1 MLNFRFFIFSIKICN
16 ENKYII
22 YLYDNSSCWVWS
34 VSVTMP
40 KFEDI
45 ARLPRIDSKWYFDK
59 DYQVLKWGLF
69 QRFCYI
75 TFLKF
80 LSWYILLQKA
90 KFFLKPATSKA
101 QRCSFLGYF
110 FFWWKFV
117 FWRFTQRSWI
127 LNISLL
133 FKPWTSKLLLLKSFC
148 DERTQKCEIN
158 LFWRSWEFF
167 K

>member
-1 MLNFRFFIFSIKICN
+1 
-16 ENKYII
+16 
-22 YLYDNSSCWVWS
+22 
-34 VSVTMP
+34 MP

-45 ARLPRIDSKWYFDK
+45 ARLPIIDSKWYFDK

-133 FKPWTSKLLLLKSFC
+133 FKPWTSKLLLISAFAMSG
-148 DERTQKCEIN
+148 QKIY
-158 LFWRSWEFF
+158 LFWRSWESIMNSSANRGYLVHTMFILCTHIHSSVMLF
-167 K
+167 DIKGKG

>member
-1 MLNFRFFIFSIKICN
+1 MVCVCN
-16 ENKYII
+16 IH
-22 YLYDNSSCWVWS
+22 
-34 VSVTMP
+34 TMP

-45 ARLPRIDSKWYFDK
+45 ARLPIIDSKWYFDK

-101 QRCSFLGYF
+101 QRCSSLGYF
-110 FFWWKFV
+110 F
-117 FWRFTQRSWI
+117 
-127 LNISLL
+127 LL
-133 FKPWTSKLLLLKSFC
+133 MGIHLLKIHLRPEKLDFEYFFVVQALNFKTATYFSFC
-148 DERTQKCEIN
+148 DERTKNLSFLEI
-158 LFWRSWEFF
+158 LRVDYE
-167 K
+167 